1 MTARDGHPHGLR
13 VWDAWQWLTMG
24 LNRVAA
30 MQREQILS
38 QMTSLCGRLGG
49 LDAVR
54 AFVDAVVARGAAG
67 SAMAAKELE

>member
-1 MTARDGHPHGLR
+1 MTAGDGRPQGLR
-13 VWDAWQWLTMG
+13 VWDARQWLTRG

-30 MQREQILS
+30 MQGGQVMS
-38 QMTSLCGRLGG
+38 QMTSRSGRLGG

-54 AFVDAVVARGAAG
+54 AVVDAVVARGAAG